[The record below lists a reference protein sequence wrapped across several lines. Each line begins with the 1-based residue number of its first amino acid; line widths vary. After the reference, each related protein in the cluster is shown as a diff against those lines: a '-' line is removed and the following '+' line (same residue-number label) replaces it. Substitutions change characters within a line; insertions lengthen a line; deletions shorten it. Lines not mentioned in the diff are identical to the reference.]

1 MENDTI
7 KADDILN
14 YCLSNLDDVVLM
26 DSWGERAIYYNP
38 NGVLKRGVYVLTIKE
53 KDSNND
59 KGSLVSRPNVYRVN
73 IGLRKETFIEMFG
86 YIPKRPG
93 VGQIVDMDFDFT
105 KLDTIMPHPIY
116 SWMGWICVLSPTEKT
131 FENFKT
137 LIGES
142 YNFAKQK
149 FKKRKNK

>member
-73 IGLRKETFIEMFG
+73 IGLK
-86 YIPKRPG
+86 K
-93 VGQIVDMDFDFT
+93 
-105 KLDTIMPHPIY
+105 KLLLKCLDIFQ
-116 SWMGWICVLSPTEKT
+116 SV
-131 FENFKT
+131 
-137 LIGES
+137 
-142 YNFAKQK
+142 QV
-149 FKKRKNK
+149 

>member
-1 MENDTI
+1 MI
-7 KADDILN
+7 K

-26 DSWGERAIYYNP
+26 NSCWERAVYCNP

-59 KGSLVSRPNVYRVN
+59 KDSLVNRSNVYRVN
-73 IGLRKETFIEMFG
+73 IRLKKETFTEMFG

-105 KLDTIMPHPIY
+105 KLDIVMPHPIY
-116 SWMGWICVLSPTEKT
+116 SWMG
-131 FENFKT
+131 
-137 LIGES
+137 
-142 YNFAKQK
+142 
-149 FKKRKNK
+149 